1 MFETL
6 KKAFKVKEIRGK
18 IFFTLLI
25 ILVYRIGCYIPVPGI
40 GGGLISQADLSNVSY
55 LNIMSM
61 MTGGALSNG
70 TWFAM
75 GIGPYINASIII
87 QLLSVAIPALE
98 RLTRMGEEGQK
109 KIAKYTRLGAV
120 ILAVVQSIG
129 ILVNYAPALLADPT
143 SSASNAV
150 KFLFNQ
156 RWLFYTL
163 CVIFYASGALAT
175 VWLGERITDYGVSNG
190 ISLLIFVGVL
200 STAGQAV
207 LSMITNTFTGGGN
220 LVYFWKL
227 IGYILVIIVV
237 FAGIVFVDL
246 AERKVPVQYAKRVQG
261 RKMYGGQ
268 TTVIPMKI
276 NASGVMP
283 LIFSFSILS
292 FPEMIATMFWPNSK
306 FVIWWQRWMG
316 TNSWLYMVVLCLLI
330 LGFAYF
336 YASIQFKPEEISRS
350 IQQNGGNIVGIRPGK
365 PTTEYLTRIHRR
377 ITLFGA
383 IFLAITALI
392 PAFLFRLID
401 AGNSSIFSATG
412 LLICVSIALEFNN
425 ALESQIMMKQYK
437 GFLK

>member
-6 KKAFKVKEIRGK
+6 KKALKIKEIRLK
-18 IFFTLLI
+18 ILFTLLI

-40 GGGLISQADLSNVSY
+40 GGKLFTDADLASVSY

-61 MTGGALSNG
+61 MTGGSLQNG

-87 QLLSVAIPALE
+87 QLLTVAIPALE
-98 RLTRMGEEGQK
+98 RLTRLGEEGQK
-109 KIAKYTRLGAV
+109 KIAKLTRYGAL

-129 ILVNYAPALLADPT
+129 ILVNYGPNIIVDG
-143 SSASNAV
+143 SSIVNFV
-150 KFLFNQ
+150 GGQK
-156 RWLFYTL
+156 WLVYIF
-163 CVIFYASGALAT
+163 CVVFYASGTLAT

-200 STAGQAV
+200 ATAGQYF
-207 LSMITNTFTGGGN
+207 LNMITNTFGNGGD
-220 LVYFWKL
+220 LIHFWKL
-227 IGYILVIIVV
+227 IGYIAVIIVV
-237 FAGIVFVDL
+237 FAGIVAVDL
-246 AERKVPVQYAKRVQG
+246 AERKIPVQYAKRVQG

-268 TTVIPMKI
+268 STVIPIKV

-292 FPEMIATMFWPNSK
+292 LPEMIATIFWPNSK

-316 TNSWLYMVVLCLLI
+316 TSSWVYMIVLCLLI
-330 LGFAYF
+330 LFFAFF

-350 IQQNGGNIVGIRPGK
+350 IQQNGGNIIGIRPGK
-365 PTTEYLTRIHRR
+365 PTTDYLKRIQNR

-383 IFLAITALI
+383 IFLAITALV
-392 PAFLFRLID
+392 PAILFRLID
-401 AGNSSIFSATG
+401 PASSAVFSATG

>member
-6 KKAFKVKEIRGK
+6 KKALKIKEIRLK
-18 IFFTLLI
+18 ILFTLLI

-40 GGGLISQADLSNVSY
+40 GGKLFTDADLASVSY

-61 MTGGALSNG
+61 MTGGSLQNG

-87 QLLSVAIPALE
+87 QLLTVAIPALE
-98 RLTRMGEEGQK
+98 RLTRLGEEGQK
-109 KIAKYTRLGAV
+109 KIAKLTRYGAL

-129 ILVNYAPALLADPT
+129 ILVNYGPNIIVDG
-143 SSASNAV
+143 SSIVNFV
-150 KFLFNQ
+150 GGQK
-156 RWLFYTL
+156 WLVYIF
-163 CVIFYASGALAT
+163 CVVFYASGTLAT

-200 STAGQAV
+200 ATAGQYF
-207 LSMITNTFTGGGN
+207 LNMITNTFGNGGD
-220 LVYFWKL
+220 LIHFWKL
-227 IGYILVIIVV
+227 IGYIAVIIVV
-237 FAGIVFVDL
+237 FAGIVTVDL
-246 AERKVPVQYAKRVQG
+246 AERKIPVQYAKRVQG

-268 TTVIPMKI
+268 STVIPIKV

-292 FPEMIATMFWPNSK
+292 LPEMIATIFWPNSK

-316 TNSWLYMVVLCLLI
+316 TSSWVYMIVLCLLI
-330 LGFAYF
+330 LGFAFF

-350 IQQNGGNIVGIRPGK
+350 IQQNGGNIIGIRPGK
-365 PTTEYLTRIHRR
+365 PTTDYLKRIQNR

-383 IFLAITALI
+383 IFLAITALV
-392 PAFLFRLID
+392 PAILFRLID
-401 AGNSSIFSATG
+401 PASSAVFSATG

>member
-6 KKAFKVKEIRGK
+6 KKALKIKEIRLK
-18 IFFTLLI
+18 ILFTLLI

-40 GGGLISQADLSNVSY
+40 GGKLFTDADLASVSY

-61 MTGGALSNG
+61 MTGGSLQNG

-87 QLLSVAIPALE
+87 QLLTVAIPALE
-98 RLTRMGEEGQK
+98 RLTRLGEEGQK
-109 KIAKYTRLGAV
+109 KIAKLTRYGAL

-129 ILVNYAPALLADPT
+129 ILVNYGPNIIVDG
-143 SSASNAV
+143 SSIVNFV
-150 KFLFNQ
+150 GGQK
-156 RWLFYTL
+156 WLVYIF
-163 CVIFYASGALAT
+163 CVVFYASGTLAT

-200 STAGQAV
+200 ATAGQYF
-207 LSMITNTFTGGGN
+207 LNMITNTFGNGGD
-220 LVYFWKL
+220 LIHFWKL
-227 IGYILVIIVV
+227 IGYIAVIIVV
-237 FAGIVFVDL
+237 FAGIVAVDL
-246 AERKVPVQYAKRVQG
+246 AERKIPVQYAKRVQG

-268 TTVIPMKI
+268 STVIPIKV

-292 FPEMIATMFWPNSK
+292 LPEMVATIFWPNSK

-316 TNSWLYMVVLCLLI
+316 TSSWVYMIVLCLLI
-330 LGFAYF
+330 LGFAFF

-350 IQQNGGNIVGIRPGK
+350 IQQNGGNIIGIRPGK
-365 PTTEYLTRIHRR
+365 PTTDYLKRIQNR

-383 IFLAITALI
+383 IFLAITALV
-392 PAFLFRLID
+392 PAILFRLID
-401 AGNSSIFSATG
+401 PASSAVFSATG